1 MCFVRC
7 KSIPADKDAFLLFP
21 ADVRSRLDPP
31 ADGEYFYFGTCL
43 SGCLATVPARE
54 LRHGEGRALAA
65 AAEALEGA
73 IRGMAEDPV
82 AGWDLVKMSSPL
94 PRDRFVNV
102 SGSSSFRAYEVA
114 DFGWGRPARTVPA
127 TMNRDGQVAMVR
139 ARDGNGVQLS
149 VSLLQ
154 RAHMDAFKAEF
165 LQLLE

>member
-54 LRHGEGRALAA
+54 LHHGEGRALAA

-94 PRDRFVNV
+94 PRDRC
-102 SGSSSFRAYEVA
+102 FRAYEVA